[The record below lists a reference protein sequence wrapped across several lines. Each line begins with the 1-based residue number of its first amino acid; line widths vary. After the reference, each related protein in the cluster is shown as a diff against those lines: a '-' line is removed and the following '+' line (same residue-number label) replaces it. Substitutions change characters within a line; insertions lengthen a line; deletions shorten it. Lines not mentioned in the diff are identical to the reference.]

1 MMTSQKAQSKN
12 SNLTPLLLL
21 VVSGF
26 LVFLA
31 AEQDRQGKPQTLN
44 LKDELTKD
52 FASGLPPQE
61 EFNSRVNQHL
71 FLIDQKIYWDQERQR
86 LENLKSKFAAE
97 AESALKNESYSVP
110 TDLDFEADARERHLI
125 GDLNRDRKKIESYLG
140 PQSKIQSQV
149 LEDQALLQHQERM
162 RREYAEQ
169 FVRNARAGGYEV
181 VLDDNF
187 NIKSVKPIRKGN
199 DRLPGSLLSKPYGA
213 Q

>member
-1 MMTSQKAQSKN
+1 MAPQKVHTKN
-12 SNLTPLLLL
+12 SNLIPLLLL

-44 LKDELTKD
+44 LKDEVTND
-52 FASGLPPQE
+52 FSSELPPQD
-61 EFNSRVNQHL
+61 EFNSQVNQHL
-71 FLIDQKIYWDQERQR
+71 FLTDQKIYWEQERQR
-86 LENLKSKFAAE
+86 LENLRSKFAAE
-97 AESALKNESYSVP
+97 ADSAVKNERNSAP
-110 TDLDFEADARERHLI
+110 TDLDFEADATERHLL

-187 NIKSVKPIRKGN
+187 NIKSVKPLRKGN
-199 DRLPGSLLSKPYGA
+199 DRLPGSLLPKPHGA

>member
-1 MMTSQKAQSKN
+1 
-12 SNLTPLLLL
+12 
-21 VVSGF
+21 
-26 LVFLA
+26 
-31 AEQDRQGKPQTLN
+31 
-44 LKDELTKD
+44 
-52 FASGLPPQE
+52 
-61 EFNSRVNQHL
+61 L